1 MEGKMSSLPVSGWA
15 LFATLA
21 LGLWPAGDP
30 VSAVEPSF
38 DCSQAS
44 GEVEELIC
52 TDADLATLDRKLAE
66 IWKEALAGWPQEE
79 VAAQR
84 AFQRG
89 WIKGRNDC
97 WKAEDKR
104 RCVEESYRTRIVEIQ
119 IQSGQLEVPAV
130 VGFDCPDAE
139 HKPFTVVFYQQTEPP
154 SAVITYGDD
163 QVIAFLA
170 PSGSGA
176 RYVAANVE
184 FWEHQGEATVDWF
197 GTQLVCRPRQ

>member
-1 MEGKMSSLPVSGWA
+1 MERTMSSLPVSGRA
-15 LFATLA
+15 LFAILT
-21 LGLWPAGDP
+21 LGLWSAVDP
-30 VSAVEPSF
+30 VSAVAPSF
-38 DCSQAS
+38 DCNQAS
-44 GEVEELIC
+44 GEIEELIC
-52 TDADLATLDRKLAE
+52 ADADLAKLDRELAE
-66 IWKEALAGWPQEE
+66 AWKKALANWPQEE
-79 VAAQR
+79 VAVQR

-104 RCVEESYRTRIVEIQ
+104 GCVEESYWTRIVEIQ

-163 QVIAFLA
+163 QVIAFRA
-170 PSGSGA
+170 PSGSGT
-176 RYVAANVE
+176 RYVATNVE

-197 GTQLVCRPRQ
+197 GTQFVCRPR